1 MRQRL
6 IGAQITTDK
15 FSLQECIFTKSKQ
28 RIDAVLLQRKEP
40 YTSLINMITIY
51 HNPRCQK
58 SREAMA
64 LLEERG
70 VEHSIRLYLNDEQS
84 MSAAE
89 FEDVL
94 DALNMDAIDL
104 VRKNESVWKEEYKTL
119 ELDEDEIILAMIE
132 HPKLME
138 RPIVVNGDRAVV
150 ARPSEKLLEVL

>member
-1 MRQRL
+1 
-6 IGAQITTDK
+6 
-15 FSLQECIFTKSKQ
+15 
-28 RIDAVLLQRKEP
+28 
-40 YTSLINMITIY
+40 MITIY
-51 HNPRCQK
+51 HNPRCRK

-150 ARPSEKLLEVL
+150 ARPAEKLLEVL

>member
-1 MRQRL
+1 M
-6 IGAQITTDK
+6 TDK
-15 FSLQECIFTKSKQ
+15 FSPLESIFTKSKQ
-28 RIDAVLLQRKEP
+28 KIDAVLLQRKEP

-58 SREAMA
+58 SREALA
-64 LLEERG
+64 LLEQKG
-70 VEHSIRLYLNDEQS
+70 VEHSIRLYLNDEES

-94 DALNMDAIDL
+94 DALDMDAIDL

-132 HPKLME
+132 NPKLME
-138 RPIVVNGDRAVV
+138 RPIIVNGDRAVV
-150 ARPSEKLLEVL
+150 ARPAEKLLEVL